1 MSTFFYLQRHITV
14 IDLSQWTKEEIK
26 KLGSLSKLAKALN
39 LTRQAVMS
47 WRDGEVVTLSDKS
60 AVAIA
65 NYLGCSLGEVRSMFK
80 IEVQNTESV
89 LVLTAKVARL
99 ERIVARLVDAV
110 DVSLNEPFEGAQLF
124 MMIQSDITLYYYKD
138 QRPQY
143 QPKTISDRYLD
154 LEGLS
159 ICLAASQAGSCSSKL
174 IIRTVLGK
182 GDSITL

>member
-1 MSTFFYLQRHITV
+1 M

-110 DVSLNEPFEGAQLF
+110 DVSLNEPFEGA
-124 MMIQSDITLYYYKD
+124 
-138 QRPQY
+138 
-143 QPKTISDRYLD
+143 
-154 LEGLS
+154 
-159 ICLAASQAGSCSSKL
+159 
-174 IIRTVLGK
+174 
-182 GDSITL
+182 